1 MRHAQGFVLL
11 KENRYDPARILAAL
25 QRDWGIVP
33 DRGDTPTVAEDSL
46 MFNVNGLLCS
56 VALMPAPVPGGE
68 AERVAL
74 NAAFHYFRWDAVG
87 AARQHQ
93 AHLLV
98 VVMPFGNDAATPITV
113 MSLYSKLV
121 CACLADDNAL
131 GIYTSGTV
139 FAPAFYREACDG
151 LRHGKLPVMAWIF
164 IGVYYLHD
172 EDGSNAYTIG
182 LEQFGKMEL
191 EILASRHDVS
201 ELHVFLCSICD
212 YFIANDVTLH
222 DGETIGFSEDEKL
235 AITRSPRVA
244 GVAEETL
251 KIAY

>member
-1 MRHAQGFVLL
+1 MRHAQGFILL
-11 KENRYDPARILAAL
+11 KEKRYDPARILDAL

-33 DRGDTPTVAEDSL
+33 DSGDTPTVAEDSL

-56 VALMPAPVPGGE
+56 VALMPAPVLGGE

-121 CACLADDNAL
+121 CACLA
-131 GIYTSGTV
+131 GTV
-139 FAPAFYREACDG
+139 FAPDFYQDMCNA
-151 LRHGKLPVMAWIF
+151 LRHGELPIMAWIF
-164 IGVYYLHD
+164 IGVYHLLD

-212 YFIANDVTLH
+212 YLIANDVTLR

-244 GVAEETL
+244 GIAEETL

>member
-1 MRHAQGFVLL
+1 MRHAQGFILL
-11 KENRYDPARILAAL
+11 KEKRYDPARILDAL

-33 DRGDTPTVAEDSL
+33 DIGEAPTITEDSL

-56 VALMPAPVPGGE
+56 VALMPAPLPNNE
-68 AERVAL
+68 AEQ
-74 NAAFHYFRWDAVG
+74 NAAFNYFWPEAV
-87 AARQHQ
+87 ATVRQHQ

-98 VVMPFGNDAATPITV
+98 VVMPLGNDAATPITV

-139 FAPAFYREACDG
+139 FAPDFYQDMCNA
-151 LRHGKLPVMAWIF
+151 LRHGELPIMAWIF
-164 IGVYYLHD
+164 IGLYGD
-172 EDGSNAYTIG
+172 EGGSNAYTIG
-182 LEQFGKMEL
+182 LEQFNKMEL
-191 EILASRHDVS
+191 EILASRH
-201 ELHVFLCSICD
+201 EPNALFTFLCGICD
-212 YFIANDVTLH
+212 YLIANDITLH

>member
-11 KENRYDPARILAAL
+11 KENRYDPSRILAAL

-33 DRGDTPTVAEDSL
+33 DSGEAPTITEDSL

-56 VALMPAPVPGGE
+56 VALMPAPLPNNE
-68 AERVAL
+68 AEQ
-74 NAAFHYFRWDAVG
+74 NAAFNYFWPEAV
-87 AARQHQ
+87 ATVRQHQ

-98 VVMPFGNDAATPITV
+98 VVMPLGNDAATPITM

-139 FAPAFYREACDG
+139 FAPDFYQDMCNA
-151 LRHGKLPVMAWIF
+151 LRHGELPIMAWIF
-164 IGVYYLHD
+164 IGLYGD
-172 EDGSNAYTIG
+172 EGGSNAYTIG
-182 LEQFGKMEL
+182 LEQFNKMEL
-191 EILASRHDVS
+191 EILASRHEPN
-201 ELHVFLCSICD
+201 ELFTFLCGICD
-212 YFIANDVTLH
+212 YLIANDVTLR

-235 AITRSPRVA
+235 AITRSSRVA
-244 GVAEETL
+244 GIAEETL

>member
-1 MRHAQGFVLL
+1 MQHAQGFVLL
-11 KENRYDPARILAAL
+11 KEKRYDPARILDAL

-33 DRGDTPTVAEDSL
+33 DSGDTPTVAEDSL

-56 VALMPAPVPGGE
+56 VALMPAPVLGGE

-131 GIYTSGTV
+131 GVYTSGTI
-139 FAPAFYREACDG
+139 FAPAFYRDACNA
-151 LRHGKLPVMAWIF
+151 LRHGELPIMA
-164 IGVYYLHD
+164 
-172 EDGSNAYTIG
+172 
-182 LEQFGKMEL
+182 
-191 EILASRHDVS
+191 
-201 ELHVFLCSICD
+201 
-212 YFIANDVTLH
+212 
-222 DGETIGFSEDEKL
+222 
-235 AITRSPRVA
+235 
-244 GVAEETL
+244 
-251 KIAY
+251 

>member
-11 KENRYDPARILAAL
+11 KENRYDPSRILAAL

-33 DRGDTPTVAEDSL
+33 DSGEAPTITEDSL

-56 VALMPAPVPGGE
+56 VALMPAPLPNNE
-68 AERVAL
+68 AEQ
-74 NAAFHYFRWDAVG
+74 NAAFNYFWPEAV
-87 AARQHQ
+87 ATVRQHQ

-98 VVMPFGNDAATPITV
+98 VVMPLGNDAATPITV

-139 FAPAFYREACDG
+139 FAPDFYQDMCNA
-151 LRHGKLPVMAWIF
+151 LRHGELPIMAWIF
-164 IGVYYLHD
+164 IGLYGD
-172 EDGSNAYTIG
+172 EGGSNAYTIG
-182 LEQFGKMEL
+182 LEQFNKMEL
-191 EILASRHDVS
+191 EILASRHEPN
-201 ELHVFLCSICD
+201 ELFTFLCGICD
-212 YFIANDVTLH
+212 YLIANDVTLR

-244 GVAEETL
+244 GIAEETL

>member
-11 KENRYDPARILAAL
+11 KENRYDPARILVAL

-33 DRGDTPTVAEDSL
+33 DRGEAPTITEDSL

-56 VALMPAPVPGGE
+56 VALMPAPLPNNE
-68 AERVAL
+68 AEQ
-74 NAAFHYFRWDAVG
+74 NAAFNYFWPEAV
-87 AARQHQ
+87 ATVRQHQ

-98 VVMPFGNDAATPITV
+98 VVMPLGNDAATPITV

-139 FAPAFYREACDG
+139 FAPDFYQDMCNA
-151 LRHGKLPVMAWIF
+151 LRHGELPIMAWIF
-164 IGVYYLHD
+164 IGLYGD
-172 EDGSNAYTIG
+172 EGGSNAYTIG
-182 LEQFGKMEL
+182 LEQFNKMEL
-191 EILASRHDVS
+191 EILASRHEPN
-201 ELHVFLCSICD
+201 ELFTFLCGICD
-212 YFIANDVTLH
+212 YLIANDVTLRN
-222 DGETIGFSEDEKL
+222 GETIGFSEDEKL
-235 AITRSPRVA
+235 AITRSSRVA
-244 GVAEETL
+244 GIAEETL

>member
-11 KENRYDPARILAAL
+11 KENRYDPSRILAAL

-33 DRGDTPTVAEDSL
+33 DRGETPTITEDSL

-56 VALMPAPVPGGE
+56 IALMPAPLPNNE
-68 AERVAL
+68 AEQ
-74 NAAFHYFRWDAVG
+74 NAAFNYFWPEAV
-87 AARQHQ
+87 ATVRQHQ

-98 VVMPFGNDAATPITV
+98 VVMPLGNDAATPITV

-139 FAPAFYREACDG
+139 FAPDFYQDMCNA
-151 LRHGKLPVMAWIF
+151 LRHGELPIMAWIF
-164 IGVYYLHD
+164 IGLYGD
-172 EDGSNAYTIG
+172 EGGSNAYTIG
-182 LEQFGKMEL
+182 LEQFNKMEL
-191 EILASRHDVS
+191 EILASRHEPN
-201 ELHVFLCSICD
+201 ELFTFLCGICD
-212 YFIANDVTLH
+212 YLIANDVTLR